1 MSYYTKYKNFDKSK
15 EINSILINNQMLN
28 ATDEPH
34 NISNI
39 FNTFFINIGS
49 KLAENNTVNDNP
61 IGEIVELVETRM
73 ITFLTKR

>member
-1 MSYYTKYKNFDKSK
+1 
-15 EINSILINNQMLN
+15 MLN